1 MTFELKELTEQ
12 QKQLVKQIDANTQVV
27 HKFKLQYSNQPDQ
40 SYTATEDINNLE
52 TLLNNLKHELATI
65 NKNHSISG
73 ALSSLKNHLTS
84 LVDLTSIKLRQE
96 LKNEISQ
103 LGKQSPQDDPNIK
116 LNISDEL
123 KSLSTKFDTTQKT
136 AQLST
141 TPVSQNDC
149 DHSGWRLIG
158 STKRWK
164 ADWRSFDEKT
174 KRREKQDRIRF
185 RAWRNRNHVYGN
197 NNNNNS
203 NNNNN
208 YHRGQNN
215 NFNTNSNRRFTNP
228 NRHVNN
234 SFLNN
239 HNSPNYNMV
248 NRQQNNGTS
257 SHNDRQHTNSN
268 RFHANQLLPPDRVL
282 LAAAKDRFSRPQAN
296 FIPTIQ
302 FQRGETLNPY
312 PANDAFPLSQPQMI
326 SEHGHPP
333 TSQCIAYSS
342 RHSCLQ
348 RN

>member
-27 HKFKLQYSNQPDQ
+27 HKFKLQFSNQPDQ

-52 TLLNNLKHELATI
+52 MLLNNLKHELATI

-96 LKNEISQ
+96 LKNEINQ
-103 LGKQSPQDDPNIK
+103 LDKQSPQEDPNIK
-116 LNISDEL
+116 LNILDEL
-123 KSLSTKFDTTQKT
+123 KSLSTKFDTIQKK

-141 TPVSQNDC
+141 SPVSQNDC

-174 KRREKQDRIRF
+174 KRREEQDRIQF
-185 RAWRNRNHVYGN
+185 RAWRNRQKRSRQRNRASRSSNLLNRNHVYG

-215 NFNTNSNRRFTNP
+215 NFNTNSNRFRNMSIWSITN
-228 NRHVNN
+228 
-234 SFLNN
+234 
-239 HNSPNYNMV
+239 
-248 NRQQNNGTS
+248 
-257 SHNDRQHTNSN
+257 
-268 RFHANQLLPPDRVL
+268 
-282 LAAAKDRFSRPQAN
+282 
-296 FIPTIQ
+296 
-302 FQRGETLNPY
+302 
-312 PANDAFPLSQPQMI
+312 
-326 SEHGHPP
+326 
-333 TSQCIAYSS
+333 
-342 RHSCLQ
+342 
-348 RN
+348 